1 MGLVFIFYEI
11 GYVDK
16 EILDAKEQKFADD
29 IKKRVRKSVES
40 GEFAKIVEQDNGLEK
55 SQKMAKKAKEDLK
68 KSGDW

>member
-1 MGLVFIFYEI
+1 MGSVFIFYEI

-16 EILDAKEQKFADD
+16 EILDAKEQKFADN
-29 IKKRVRKSVES
+29 IKERVRKSVES
-40 GEFAKIVEQDNGLEK
+40 GEFAKIVEQDNRLEK